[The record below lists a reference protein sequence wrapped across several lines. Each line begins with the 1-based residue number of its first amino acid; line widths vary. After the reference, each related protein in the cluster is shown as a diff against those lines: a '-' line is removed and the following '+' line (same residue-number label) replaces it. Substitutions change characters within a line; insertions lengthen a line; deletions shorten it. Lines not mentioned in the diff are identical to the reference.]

1 MQIENLIAF
10 ALTYAAAFYAIK
22 GAKMKRIS
30 SLYDLSNFVY
40 NRHNKAEV
48 ARFFTCS
55 AYIKKYA
62 GEIISLISY
71 RTEILRYDFT
81 RGICLKISGVQTNTT
96 LYHLRKFF
104 DLVAS
109 RSKYYDFKE
118 LKIGGFLYD
127 C

>member
-1 MQIENLIAF
+1 
-10 ALTYAAAFYAIK
+10 
-22 GAKMKRIS
+22 MKRIS

-40 NRHNKAEV
+40 NSQNNGEV
-48 ARFFTCS
+48 ARFFNCN
-55 AYIKKYA
+55 AYIKKRA

-71 RTEILRYDFT
+71 ETEILRYDFT

-104 DLVAS
+104 DFVAD

-118 LKIGGFLYD
+118 LKIGGYLYG